1 MATPELWL
9 KSWEDGFH
17 HLNLGPD
24 PEKHKAPQHEDSHH
38 ASGPG
43 PHGSQVD
50 VYLRRHLDSLT
61 EGKENLSIFITLCG
75 NSPDLVWLCEKGYSV
90 VGCEISA
97 KAVEQLFE
105 NRVHG
110 GKIDYEVK
118 EEGGI
123 KIYSAT
129 DGKKLKVY
137 VGDFFGSLSPDMTGT
152 FDCVWDCHG
161 IISVPENLYA
171 TYAEKV
177 IKFLKPGGRM
187 LFSTIDSEIPV
198 EKKATLNFHP
208 NMSTAHLVQ
217 LFPSFNVEE
226 LENLE
231 SPWHKNLDGLWTN
244 PVTLFTQKEN

>member
-1 MATPELWL
+1 MATPEQWL
-9 KSWEDGFH
+9 KFWEDGKF
-17 HLNLGPD
+17 D
-24 PEKHKAPQHEDSHH
+24 PSVIKNFPEFEVPKNPQHEDSQH

-43 PHGSQVD
+43 PHGDQVD
-50 VYLRRHLDSLT
+50 IYLRRHVDSLT
-61 EGKENLSIFITLCG
+61 AGKDKDLSIFVTLCG
-75 NSPDLVWLCEKGYSV
+75 NSPDLVWLCEKGYNV
-90 VGCEISA
+90 VGCEVSA
-97 KAVEQLFE
+97 KAVEKLFE

-118 EEGGI
+118 EERGI

-137 VGDFFGSLSPDMTGT
+137 VGDFFGALSPDMTGT
-152 FDCVWDCHG
+152 FDCIWDCHG
-161 IISVPENLYA
+161 LISVPVDLRA

-177 IKFLKPGGRM
+177 IQFLKPGGRM
-187 LFSTIDSEIPV
+187 LFSTIDCKGTKEVSITV
-198 EKKATLNFHP
+198 
-208 NMSTAHLVQ
+208 STARLVQ

-231 SPWHKNLDGLWTN
+231 SPWHKSPDGLWTN

>member
-1 MATPELWL
+1 MATPEQWL
-9 KSWEDGFH
+9 KMWEDGFQH
-17 HLNLGPD
+17 SITGIKD
-24 PEKHKAPQHEDSHH
+24 QQEVHKTPQHEDSQH

-43 PHGSQVD
+43 HHGTQVD
-50 VYLRRHLDSLT
+50 VYLRRHLDSLIA
-61 EGKENLSIFITLCG
+61 GKDNLSIFVTLCG
-75 NSPDLVWLCEKGYSV
+75 NSPDLVWLCEKGHNV

-137 VGDFFGSLSPDMTGT
+137 VGDFFGALSPDTTGT
-152 FDCVWDCHG
+152 FDCIWDCHG
-161 IISVPENLYA
+161 IISVPANLHT

-187 LFSTIDSEIPV
+187 LFSTVDSEDTK
-198 EKKATLNFHP
+198 ERTLNAV
-208 NMSTAHLVQ
+208 STARLMQ

-244 PVTLFTQKEN
+244 PVALFTQKENY